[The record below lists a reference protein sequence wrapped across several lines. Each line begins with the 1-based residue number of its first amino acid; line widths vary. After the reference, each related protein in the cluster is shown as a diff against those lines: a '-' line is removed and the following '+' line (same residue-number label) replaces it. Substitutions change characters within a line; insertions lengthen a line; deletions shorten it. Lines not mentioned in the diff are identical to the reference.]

1 MVYKLFRSPIF
12 QLGYLMIGTVLL
24 TVGLMHTSIK
34 WIVGGTFLILLAL
47 YLYIRSQK
55 RLKESCNLILE
66 AIRNND
72 YSFRLPA
79 DALGGAKSLQQTLNE
94 FGKLM
99 GEQKQAMEQ
108 HERFYE
114 QILSSV
120 TTGVIVLN
128 DQNKIVQ
135 VNKAATTLFD
145 LPVLVTISQLKKIG
159 GETIVRIFDMQAG
172 EKKQIQ
178 FTTSKGEIQ
187 LSIRVVK
194 TVLNLQPVRIFILN
208 DIRDEMEGKELESW
222 IKLTRVLTH
231 EVMNSLAPISSITET
246 FLSRKDVVNSPLYE
260 GLYAIHET
268 STGLINFVDSYRKF
282 SSLQDP
288 HPKPFYI
295 TDLLSQLQGL
305 TIVPESISL
314 TSLVEPEDLM
324 VYADPNLIRQVFI
337 NLLRNAV
344 QAIGP
349 AEGKIHIHAY
359 MNKNEHVFIA
369 VSNNGPM
376 IPDDVVE
383 HIFVPFFT
391 TKKEGSGIGLSLSRQ
406 IMKLSRGNISL
417 LKSGTNG
424 WNTTFLIEF
433 E

>member
-1 MVYKLFRSPIF
+1 MVYRLFRSPIF
-12 QLGYLMIGTVLL
+12 QLGYLIIGTVLL
-24 TVGLMHTSIK
+24 TVGLMYTSIK

-55 RLKESCNLILE
+55 KLKESCNLILE

-79 DALGGAKSLQQTLNE
+79 DSLGGAKSLQQTLNE

-120 TTGVIVLN
+120 TTGIIVLN

-145 LPVLVTISQLKKIG
+145 LPVLVTISQLKKFG
-159 GETIVRIFDMQAG
+159 AETIVRIFDMQAG

-178 FTTSKGEIQ
+178 LKTSKGEIQ

-246 FLSRKDVVNSPLYE
+246 FLSRKDVVDSPLYE

-295 TDLLSQLQGL
+295 TDLLSQLHGL
-305 TIVPESISL
+305 VIVPETIIL

-337 NLLRNAV
+337 NLLKNAV
-344 QAIGP
+344 QAIGS
-349 AEGKIHIHAY
+349 AEGRIHIHAY
-359 MNKNEHVFIA
+359 MNKDEHVFIA

-376 IPDDVVE
+376 IPDEVVE

>member
-1 MVYKLFRSPIF
+1 
-12 QLGYLMIGTVLL
+12 
-24 TVGLMHTSIK
+24 
-34 WIVGGTFLILLAL
+34 
-47 YLYIRSQK
+47 
-55 RLKESCNLILE
+55 LE

-145 LPVLVTISQLKKIG
+145 LPVLVTISQLKKFG
-159 GETIVRIFDMQAG
+159 EETIFRIFDMQAG

-178 FTTSKGEIQ
+178 LKTSKGEIQ

-246 FLSRKDVVNSPLYE
+246 FLSRKDVVDSPLYE

-295 TDLLSQLQGL
+295 TDLLSQLHGL
-305 TIVPESISL
+305 VIVPETIIL

-337 NLLRNAV
+337 NLLKNAV
-344 QAIGP
+344 QAIGS
-349 AEGKIHIHAY
+349 AEGRIHIHAY
-359 MNKNEHVFIA
+359 MNKDEHVFIA

-376 IPDDVVE
+376 IPDEVVE

>member
-1 MVYKLFRSPIF
+1 MVYKLFCSPIF

-194 TVLNLQPVRIFILN
+194 TVLNLQSVRIFILN

-246 FLSRKDVVNSPLYE
+246 FLSRIDVVNSPLYE

-337 NLLRNAV
+337 NLLKNAV

-359 MNKNEHVFIA
+359 MNKDEHVFIA

-376 IPDDVVE
+376 IPDEVVE

>member
-194 TVLNLQPVRIFILN
+194 TVLNLQSVRIFILN

-246 FLSRKDVVNSPLYE
+246 FLSRIDVVNSPLYE

-337 NLLRNAV
+337 NLLKNAV

-359 MNKNEHVFIA
+359 MNKDEHVFIA

-376 IPDDVVE
+376 IPDEVVE